1 MIDFET
7 DLDRLLVSHE
17 HAVRLDVERSATDR
31 VLVQQRAVEAH
42 TRFET
47 ILEAFKKRW
56 RQRLTKPD
64 A

>member
-1 MIDFET
+1 MTDFET

-17 HAVRLDVERSATDR
+17 HAVRLDIERSTTSR

-42 TRFET
+42 TRFEI
-47 ILEAFKKRW
+47 ILEAFKRRW
-56 RQRLTKPD
+56 RKQLDK